1 MLNAVGST
9 ISTNCTLSDVHM
21 DNNPVVEVRL
31 GDWISEGWNMFTQQW
46 KGWLTLSAGF
56 FAGVIMPML
65 AFLGVMYVGMFAT
78 MMAQQQHPR
87 SASPAIPIATLLG
100 FYFGLF
106 VMIIVLLP
114 LTVFLIGGAYRAAFK
129 QLRGGRVEFRDL
141 FSARDCYWRLL
152 GATIVHGLLIFIAAI
167 FCIIPAFIVAGLLFF
182 TVPLIVE
189 RNLSIADAIRA
200 SRELTQRRLLMFILF
215 AFLVQLIASAGSYLC
230 YVGLLATWPLMFTI
244 TAVAYR
250 DCFGVE
256 GAQSFAQ
263 APAPQQAGY
272 GPPPTATSSP
282 VVDEPGT
289 VCPNCQASLPPT
301 AQFCFRCGTSIG
313 AQ

>member
-1 MLNAVGST
+1 
-9 ISTNCTLSDVHM
+9 M
-21 DNNPVVEVRL
+21 DNNPVVEVRI

-46 KGWLTLSAGF
+46 KSWVTLSLGF
-56 FAGVIMPML
+56 FVVVILPMM
-65 AFLGVMYVGMFAT
+65 AFFAVMYVMSFAT
-78 MMAQQQHPR
+78 IMSQQQHSRGGTPQMPV
-87 SASPAIPIATLLG
+87 AVFLI
-100 FYFGLF
+100 FYLGLF
-106 VMIIVLLP
+106 GVIIVLMP

-141 FSARDCYWRLL
+141 LSARDCYWRLL
-152 GATIVHGLLIFIAAI
+152 GAAVIHGALVFIGAML
-167 FCIIPAFIVAGLLFF
+167 CIIPAFIVAGLLFF
-182 TVPLIVE
+182 TMPLIVE

-200 SRELTQRRLLMFILF
+200 SRELTQRRLWMFVLF

-256 GAQSFAQ
+256 GARSFAQ
-263 APAPQQAGY
+263 TPSPQQPGY
-272 GPPPTATSSP
+272 GQAPVSDPPP
-282 VVDEPGT
+282 VEGT
-289 VCPNCQASLPPT
+289 NVVCPNCQAPLPAN

>member
-1 MLNAVGST
+1 
-9 ISTNCTLSDVHM
+9 M

-46 KGWLTLSAGF
+46 KGWLTISASF
-56 FAGVIMPML
+56 FVVVILPML
-65 AFLGVMYVGMFAT
+65 AFIGVMYVGMFAT
-78 MMAQQQHPR
+78 MMSQQQSRRAP
-87 SASPAIPIATLLG
+87 PEIPIATLLG

-106 VMIIVLLP
+106 ALIVVLLP
-114 LTVFLIGGAYRAAFK
+114 LTVFLMGGAYRAAFK

-152 GATIVHGLLIFIAAI
+152 GATLIHGLLVFIAAI

-182 TVPLIVE
+182 TLPLIIE

-215 AFLVQLIASAGSYLC
+215 AFLVQLIASAGTYLC

-263 APAPQQAGY
+263 APSSPQQPGY
-272 GPPPTATSSP
+272 GPPPVNDSP
-282 VVDEPGT
+282 PVNEPAA
-289 VCPNCQASLPPT
+289 VCPNCQASLPAT

-313 AQ
+313 GQ

>member
-1 MLNAVGST
+1 
-9 ISTNCTLSDVHM
+9 M
-21 DNNPVVEVRL
+21 DNNPVVEVRV

-46 KGWLTLSAGF
+46 KGWLTLSASF
-56 FAGVIMPML
+56 FVVVILPML
-65 AFLGVMYVGMFAT
+65 TFVGLMYFGMLAT
-78 MMAQQQHPR
+78 MMSQQHSR
-87 SASPAIPIATLLG
+87 RASPEIPIATLVG
-100 FYFGLF
+100 FYFGVF
-106 VMIIVLLP
+106 AVIIVLLP

-152 GATIVHGLLIFIAAI
+152 GATLIHGLLIFIAAI
-167 FCIIPAFIVAGLLFF
+167 FCILPAFIVAGLLFF
-182 TVPLIVE
+182 TAPLIVE

-200 SRELTQRRLLMFILF
+200 SRELTQRRLFMFILF
-215 AFLVQLIASAGSYLC
+215 AFLVQLIASVGSILC

-263 APAPQQAGY
+263 APSSPQQTGY
-272 GPPPTATSSP
+272 GPAPINQAPHGEGPAA
-282 VVDEPGT
+282 
-289 VCPNCQASLPPT
+289 VCPNCQASLPAT

-313 AQ
+313 RQ